1 MKKLIFNYFVFMVS
15 SIGSCAIGYSQII
28 DLNRNKPYTKVFVET
43 DNFGASY
50 LDTLEMAYPNMPT
63 DAIGFSV
70 LNDLAYYWHTR
81 NLNKALDFTKRGLSL
96 TAEKKD
102 SLWEG
107 RFQITQGAILLRM
120 EKLDSAQIVL
130 QAAERKVM
138 EADLPLLYT
147 QLGYVYERRGLL
159 GKAADFAV
167 KSMELGEKL
176 NDKKAIALAYSDL
189 SNLFW
194 KQSKFEKGLEYGL
207 KSLKLFEERGINDL
221 DYDFTLYVVGNNY
234 LALKQQ
240 LQALNYYQHAIAV
253 GERYRFDNNL
263 SDIYISLTD
272 LYADL
277 SQFRKGE
284 EAGKKALKYAQL
296 LDNNFMVMRS
306 WLSLGKLQILEGK
319 YPTAIESLTQCIK
332 VATDK
337 FGDAYYLSQ
346 AYNAL
351 GKAYAGNHD
360 YQNAYQAFDRYD
372 KLKSKVFTA
381 ESDQRISLLQ
391 TEFDMANKEGT
402 IKQQMAQLK
411 KQRSRQLMVTI
422 IAILLLLLLLLA
434 YKIVQNNRKKNR
446 QLQKQNEE
454 KEFLLKEI
462 HHRVKNNLE
471 IVSSLLALQS
481 AQIKNSDLVGAM
493 KESQHRVYSMSM
505 IHQRLYQRKNLSSVE
520 MKEYFEDLG
529 QHILESFGM
538 EDRITL
544 CFDMK
549 PIEVDVDTAIPLGLI
564 VNELLTNSLKYAFPN
579 QRTGKISIILRKSN
593 SRTLYL
599 EVADDGIGQPTPF
612 KSAKTGF
619 GLQLVDLL
627 MQQLSGKMKYNL
639 SVGTCIQFEFDLDHA
654 A

>member
-1 MKKLIFNYFVFMVS
+1 MISLIGRYE
-15 SIGSCAIGYSQII
+15 IGCSQII
-28 DLNRNKPYTKVFVET
+28 DLNSKNPYNKVFVET

-50 LDTLEMAYPNMPT
+50 LDTLEVAYTNMPN
-63 DAIGFSV
+63 DSIAFSV

-81 NLNKALDFTKRGLSL
+81 NLNKALDFTSKGLL
-96 TAEKKD
+96 TTAERKD
-102 SLWEG
+102 TLWEG

-120 EKLDSAQIVL
+120 EKLDSAQTVL
-130 QAAERKVM
+130 KEAEGKVL
-138 EADLPLLYT
+138 ESDLPFLYT
-147 QLGYVYERRGLL
+147 QMGYVYERRGRL
-159 GKAADFAV
+159 GMAADFAM

-221 DYDFTLYVVGNNY
+221 DYDFTLYIVGNNY

-240 LQALNYYQHAIAV
+240 LQALNYYQHAIAI
-253 GERYRFDNNL
+253 GERYGFNNNL

-277 SQFRKGE
+277 SQYRKGE
-284 EAGKKALKYAQL
+284 EAGREALKYALL

-319 YPTAIESLTQCIK
+319 YPSAIESLTRCIK

-346 AYNAL
+346 AYNSL

-360 YQNAYQAFDRYD
+360 YQNAYLAFDRYD
-372 KLKSKVFTA
+372 KLKSSVFTA
-381 ESDQRISLLQ
+381 EADRRISLLQ
-391 TEFDMANKEGT
+391 TEFDMANKEST
-402 IKQQMAQLK
+402 IKQQVAQLK
-411 KQRSRQLMVTI
+411 KQRSRQLMVTV
-422 IAILLLLLLLLA
+422 IAGLLLLLLIMA
-434 YKIVQNNRKKNR
+434 YKIVQNNRRKNR
-446 QLQKQNEE
+446 LLYKQNEE

-481 AQIKNSDLVGAM
+481 AQMKDSSLVGAM
-493 KESQHRVYSMSM
+493 KESQNRVYSMSM
-505 IHQRLYQRKNLSSVE
+505 IHQRLYQGKNLASVE
-520 MKEYFEDLG
+520 MKEYFMDLG
-529 QHILESFGM
+529 QHILKSFGM
-538 EDRITL
+538 EDQIAL
-544 CFDMK
+544 VMEMQ

-564 VNELLTNSLKYAFPN
+564 VNELLTNSLKHAFPN
-579 QRTGKISIILRKSN
+579 KRKGKISVILRKSN
-593 SRTLYL
+593 LRTLYL
-599 EVADDGIGQPTPF
+599 EVADDGVGQSTSN
-612 KSAKTGF
+612 KSTKTGF
-619 GLQLVDLL
+619 GMQLVDLL